1 MSLIVD
7 RRHKGRGK
15 KNKDT
20 GENVDI
26 EVLRK
31 EYRNMQANRSA
42 FANESDLV
50 GIVLLHSLH

>member
-1 MSLIVD
+1 MSLD
-7 RRHKGRGK
+7 QRHAGRGEK
-15 KNKDT
+15 SKDT
-20 GENVDI
+20 GENVDT